1 MALIFWA
8 QHGASTSNTGLAG
21 LLAILGVLP
30 VSASEPLYV
39 KNLSPVAGLI
49 GLPSQRDAQTT
60 PSGQMAAAL
69 YAVLLMIMSTRAAT
83 LNFSIW
89 MGRPCVSPLSCVMG
103 WRKTGTTVRRA
114 LVATEWWRA

>member
-8 QHGASTSNTGLAG
+8 QTVRAHRIQDTAG

-30 VSASEPLYV
+30 ASASEPLYV

-69 YAVLLMIMSTRAAT
+69 HAVLLMIMSTRAAT
-83 LNFSIW
+83 
-89 MGRPCVSPLSCVMG
+89 
-103 WRKTGTTVRRA
+103 
-114 LVATEWWRA
+114 